1 MMTLRILTGLWLLLL
16 SNFVAADEIEL
27 NPGHPE
33 TYTVVKGDT
42 LWEIAARFLQ
52 NPWQWPEIWHDNP
65 QIRNP
70 HWIYPGDLIALSYV
84 DGKPRLQVER
94 PSEVRLSPQIRVS
107 PIEQA
112 IPVIPMNAIRPF
124 LTHPKVVNT
133 GELDQAPYVVDFAG
147 EHVVGGAG
155 DRIYVRAIDDDKTAG
170 YMIFRPGQAYRDAET
185 GEILGYE
192 ALYVADA
199 ELQNTGDPAT
209 LLLTATDRETLIGD
223 RLLPIEQEKVQVRYE
238 PHAPAKPI
246 QGHIISVVDGV
257 TQIGQY
263 QVVVI
268 DRGVADGIETGH
280 VLEIYQSGR
289 TQRDVVSRRSGEAV
303 NLPHEKAGLL
313 MVFRPF
319 ERVSFALVMKSTRA
333 VHLLDAVQ
341 TP

>member
-1 MMTLRILTGLWLLLL
+1 MTLRILTGLWLLFL
-16 SNFVAADEIEL
+16 SNFVAADEIAL
-27 NPGHPE
+27 NPDHPE

-42 LWEIAARFLQ
+42 LWNIAARFLN

-65 QIRNP
+65 QISNP
-70 HWIYPGDLIALSYV
+70 HWIYPGDVLALSYV
-84 DGKPRLQVER
+84 NGTPRLQVER
-94 PSEVRLSPQIRVS
+94 PSELRLSPQIRVS

-112 IPVIPMNAIRPF
+112 IPVIPMNAIQQF
-124 LTHPKVVNT
+124 LTHPKVVDA
-133 GELDQAPYVVDFAG
+133 GELEKAPYVVDFAG

-155 DRIYVRAIDDDKTAG
+155 DRIYVRAIEDDKTAG
-170 YMIFRPGQAYRDAET
+170 FMVFRPGRAYRDAST

-199 ELQNTGDPAT
+199 ELQSIGDPAT

-223 RLLPIEQEKVQVRYE
+223 RLLPIGQEKVQVRYE

-246 QGHIISVVDGV
+246 QGNIISVVDGV

-268 DRGVADGIETGH
+268 DKGAADGIETGH
-280 VLEIYQSGR
+280 VLDIYQSGR
-289 TQRDVVSRRSGEAV
+289 TQRDIVNRRFGETL
-303 NLPHEKAGLL
+303 NLPPEKAGLL

-319 ERVSFALVMKSTRA
+319 ERVSFALVMKATRA
-333 VHLLDAVQ
+333 VHLLDTVQ